1 MSRLQRTVLI
11 TGGATG
17 IGLASAHAF
26 SEAGYNVVLTDLEQ
40 KAAQSAANEIN
51 GPILALKLDVC
62 DQTSITVAFSEGE
75 RVFGQIDVLHANA
88 GVSSMKRALDLT
100 EEDWDFN
107 FNVNAKGIFLSNQV
121 AIRHFLTHQNKGV
134 IVT

>member
-75 RVFGQIDVLHANA
+75 RVF
-88 GVSSMKRALDLT
+88 
-100 EEDWDFN
+100 W
-107 FNVNAKGIFLSNQV
+107 SN
-121 AIRHFLTHQNKGV
+121 
-134 IVT
+134 